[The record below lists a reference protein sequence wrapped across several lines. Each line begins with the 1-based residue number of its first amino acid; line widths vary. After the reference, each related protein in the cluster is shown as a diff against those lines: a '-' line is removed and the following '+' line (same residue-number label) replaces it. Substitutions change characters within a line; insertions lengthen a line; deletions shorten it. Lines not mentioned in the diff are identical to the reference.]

1 MTETKN
7 IIEESSHITSKLYIV
22 NIVFILDLYLYY
34 FGNSKFPK
42 LTCIHFLIWYSP
54 QNPYAR

>member
-7 IIEESSHITSKLYIV
+7 IVEESSHITSKLYIS
-22 NIVFILDLYLYY
+22 LL
-34 FGNSKFPK
+34 FPK

-54 QNPYAR
+54 QILMLDNAGMLIFTL

>member
-7 IIEESSHITSKLYIV
+7 IVEESSHITSKLYISLP
-22 NIVFILDLYLYY
+22 I
-34 FGNSKFPK
+34 SKAHMY
-42 LTCIHFLIWYSP
+42 TFLIWYSP